1 MSGSI
6 SPSPQIVQ
14 ATPKLR
20 FSGTQCTP
28 ILAHVSTCLCTV
40 PAHRSCKQQNR
51 PALSDNSETVGPHP
65 EAGGSAFPEDPRS
78 PARLR
83 VVLGIERSLLLGRG
97 DTTGA
102 QRSQG
107 NDPIRSSHD
116 QSPRKRRQRRLAKD
130 HWRRCVRRDGKG
142 RSVEGPTD
150 WTSADWLFGKVRR
163 GNPADLPVSSNSY
176 LFHRAV
182 AQDVAAALHGAGLE
196 IWRPGDLRGGVH
208 PQPSE
213 DVRAPGVPSSVA
225 NSVRFST

>member
-14 ATPKLR
+14 ATPNLR

-40 PAHRSCKQQNR
+40 PALWSCKQQNR
-51 PALSDNSETVGPHP
+51 PALSDNSETVG
-65 EAGGSAFPEDPRS
+65 AASGSRAEDAFPEDPRS

-107 NDPIRSSHD
+107 NDPIRFIFTTKALESAVNVALLKITGGDVFAGMAKAD
-116 QSPRKRRQRRLAKD
+116 Q
-130 HWRRCVRRDGKG
+130 
-142 RSVEGPTD
+142 
-150 WTSADWLFGKVRR
+150 
-163 GNPADLPVSSNSY
+163 
-176 LFHRAV
+176 
-182 AQDVAAALHGAGLE
+182 
-196 IWRPGDLRGGVH
+196 
-208 PQPSE
+208 
-213 DVRAPGVPSSVA
+213 
-225 NSVRFST
+225 